1 MSIQQDVRSAWH
13 EAIVELFEL
22 DLSAITGDVTDVYYF
37 TKEIFP
43 DGSKVQ
49 WKEKVYEPF
58 PIEISG
64 FETSTKGTIP
74 QPELTVANV
83 LGTLASATNSL
94 DDLVGAKI
102 TRRRTLGKYLD
113 NGISPDPSEEFPED
127 VYYIERKTSETN
139 LTISWQL
146 ASKIDLEGLQLP
158 RRVVTQN
165 YCIWQYRGAECGY
178 SGPPVAGEDDKPLQ
192 GDGSVESQNYINAL
206 NAFKAADNAVKQTQ
220 ASLNLAQGRITSD
233 CNPLTRPVRRTFSN
247 LSGPSYTLGIVRDGQ
262 PLFGVFQGAVVDVTG
277 PDADYR
283 GTRTVRTNF
292 GEDNNETGP
301 VYEIHLVQL
310 VQGVETVVATYYSLS
325 APLSFAFRPSASSPS
340 YLGIVNGS
348 IVPIVQSGAGY
359 QIGGQR
365 ANNIGKVTALG
376 LIDKSGVLCADA
388 NAVYSA
394 AEAAYNAA
402 VANKAAAQA
411 ALDAATA
418 ALPAGSAL
426 LAQDVCGKRLNSCKL
441 RFGAT
446 NLPFG
451 GFPGAN
457 LSR

>member
-22 DLSAITGDVTDVYYF
+22 DLSVITGDASDVYYF

-43 DGSKVQ
+43 DGTKVQ
-49 WKEKVYEPF
+49 WKGKIYEPF

-113 NGISPDPSEEFPED
+113 NGTSPDPSEEFPED

-178 SGPPVAGEDDKPLQ
+178 SGPPVAAEDDGPFQ
-192 GDGSVESQNYINAL
+192 GDGSAESQNYINAL
-206 NAFKAADNAVKQTQ
+206 NAFRAADNAVKQTQ
-220 ASLNLAQGRITSD
+220 SALNLAQGRIISD

-247 LSGPSYTLGIVRDGQ
+247 LSGPNYSFGITNNGQ
-262 PLFGVFQGAVVDVTG
+262 PLFGAVGGNAVDVISAG
-277 PDADYR
+277 ADYR
-283 GTRTVRTNF
+283 PTRTVRTNF

-301 VYEIHLVQL
+301 VHEIQEVQL
-310 VQGVETVVATYYSLS
+310 VQGVETVVAVYYSVS
-325 APLSFAFRPSASSPS
+325 PQVSFALKLSSSSPS
-340 YLGIVNGS
+340 YVGIVNGG
-348 IVPIVQSGAGY
+348 IVPIVQSGIGY
-359 QIGGQR
+359 RLGGQR
-365 ANNIGKVTALG
+365 ASNIGKVTAIG
-376 LIDKSGVLCADA
+376 LIDKSGALCASA
-388 NAVYSA
+388 NAAYDT
-394 AEAAYNAA
+394 AEAAYNSA
-402 VANKAAAQA
+402 VASKTAAEA
-411 ALDAATA
+411 ALNAATA

-426 LAQDVCGKRLNSCKL
+426 FAQDICGKRLNSCKL
-441 RFGAT
+441 RFGTT